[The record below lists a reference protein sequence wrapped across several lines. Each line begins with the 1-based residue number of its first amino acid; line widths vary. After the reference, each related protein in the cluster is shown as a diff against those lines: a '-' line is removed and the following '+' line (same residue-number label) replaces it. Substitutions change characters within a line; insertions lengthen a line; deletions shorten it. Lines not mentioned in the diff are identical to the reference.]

1 MSRRRHS
8 SNVFNRVGRIR
19 PRRNKFDL
27 SYRNNFTCKMGQL
40 IPVMCDEA
48 VPGDFFKIGN
58 ELTIRFQPM
67 SAPIM
72 HEITATVHYFFVPY
86 RILWSQWEDF
96 IVQGDTPPLP
106 ITPPILSVVPS
117 NNLRKTIWDYIGLPF
132 FNREV
137 SGSNYFAMPLMFPF
151 LAYNMIWNEY
161 YRDENLQ
168 AELPDYYDSASPPV
182 INDNLIRIRYRNW
195 KKDYFTAALP
205 FRQKGQA
212 PALPV
217 NTSLTWNNYS
227 LNNLK
232 YANTTLYN
240 PTTSVNV
247 LHGDIRNSPLASGSQ
262 PFSANMS
269 VNPAEAGNI
278 GVLGTNVNNIGPIL
292 VGSVPGGTPGV
303 TGLGLTTTTFNVS
316 DLRLSFQIQ
325 KWLERNA
332 RAGTRYTS
340 FLQAHFGVSPTDARL
355 DRPEYI
361 GGTKQPVIISEVLQ
375 TSQTTTDPQ
384 SGSPLAQMA
393 GHGLGAD
400 AQYAGN
406 YNVQEYGVI
415 IGLLSVMP
423 KPSYQQGMN
432 RQWLRRVPSD
442 FYFPEFS
449 HLSEQGIYNCE
460 LFTNWVGSD
469 SAIFG
474 YTGQYD
480 EMRVKHDIVAGEMRI
495 RRDGYAEP
503 WPENMQLSYWNLSRW
518 FRTRPLLNDAFIT
531 TQNNIPES
539 RVFAV
544 DGVDTLIVNCV
555 NRIHAVRPLP
565 LIAEPGLV
573 DHF

>member
-1 MSRRRHS
+1 MSGRRHS
-8 SNVFNRVGRIR
+8 SNVFNRVGKLR
-19 PRRNKFDL
+19 PRRSKFDL

-40 IPVMCDEA
+40 IPVMCDE
-48 VPGDFFKIGN
+48 VIPGDFLKIGN
-58 ELTIRFQPM
+58 ELTIRFQPL

-86 RILWSQWEDF
+86 RLLWDKWEEF

-106 ITPPILSVVPS
+106 L
-117 NNLRKTIWDYIGLPF
+117 TIPLANFLPNAQMKGSLWDYLGLPF
-132 FNREV
+132 FPRG
-137 SGSNYFAMPLMFPF
+137 SGGANSVDATSPIIFPF
-151 LAYNMIWNEY
+151 LAYNKVWNEY

-168 AELPDYYDSASPPV
+168 EEIKDFYINDDSAV
-182 INDNLIRIRYRNW
+182 QVNDNILKIRYRNW
-195 KKDYFTAALP
+195 KKDYFTSALP

-217 NTSLTWNNYS
+217 NVDFNNSQDWLPLVLREPITLGTPMYHYPVLNTDQVGPEPSYS
-227 LNNLK
+227 PD
-232 YANTTLYN
+232 T
-240 PTTSVNV
+240 
-247 LHGDIRNSPLASGSQ
+247 RLAI
-262 PFSANMS
+262 PVASANPIPS
-269 VNPAEAGNI
+269 DAGHFGI
-278 GVLGTNVNNIGPIL
+278 
-292 VGSVPGGTPGV
+292 PGNF
-303 TGLGLTTTTFNVS
+303 LSSGLTATTFNVS

-340 FLQAHFGVSPTDARL
+340 FLQAHFGVSPSDARL

-375 TSQTTTDPQ
+375 TSQTTTDPTA
-384 SGSPLAQMA
+384 GSPLAQMG

-400 AQYAGN
+400 AQYVGS
-406 YNVQEYGVI
+406 YNVQEFGVV

-423 KPSYQQGMN
+423 KPSYQQGIN
-432 RQWLRRVPSD
+432 RQWLRRVPTD

-449 HLSEQGIYNCE
+449 HLSEQAIARRE
-460 LFTNWVGSD
+460 IFANWTPSD
-469 SAIFG
+469 GNIFG
-474 YTGQYD
+474 YVGQYD
-480 EMRVKHDIVAGEMRI
+480 EMRVKHDMVCGEMRI
-495 RRDGYAEP
+495 RRDGYNTP
-503 WPENMQLSYWNLSRW
+503 WSENDQLSYWNLTRW
-518 FRTRPLLNDAFIT
+518 FRESPNLNSAFIST
-531 TQNNIPES
+531 EGTIPED

-544 DGVDTLIVNCV
+544 GGVDTLIVNCV